1 MFPRFAKSVLSVLL
15 LFTALPANS
24 VRPFQPDGE
33 EPLVHRPI
41 LKSSSYIFA
50 GTVQSVERIAANRPN
65 SVPVMK
71 VVFRVEQA
79 FRGVRAGQTLV
90 VHEWAG
96 LWQDG
101 EHYRPGERV
110 MLFLYPPS
118 RLGLTSPV
126 GGGAGQFRV
135 DPQGNVVI
143 EPRRSGRPGLGRRPV
158 ADSRI
163 KLKPDELLRRLRYSE
178 GD

>member
-1 MFPRFAKSVLSVLL
+1 MIARFSKFALAA
-15 LFTALPANS
+15 LFLFAAFPANA
-24 VRPFQPDGE
+24 VRPFQPDGG
-33 EPLVHRPI
+33 EPLHRPL
-41 LKSSSYIFA
+41 LKTSGFIFA
-50 GTVQSVERIAANRPN
+50 GTVQSVQRIPANRPN
-65 SVPVMK
+65 SVPVMQ
-71 VVFRVEQA
+71 VVFLVEQG

-101 EHYRPGERV
+101 ERYRPGERV

-143 EPRRSGRPGLGRRPV
+143 EPRHSGRPGLGRRPV
-158 ADSRI
+158 DDSRI
-163 KLKPDELLRRLRYSE
+163 KLKPEEFLRRLRYRE
-178 GD
+178 GE

>member
-1 MFPRFAKSVLSVLL
+1 M
-15 LFTALPANS
+15 
-24 VRPFQPDGE
+24 Q
-33 EPLVHRPI
+33 
-41 LKSSSYIFA
+41 
-50 GTVQSVERIAANRPN
+50 
-65 SVPVMK
+65 
-71 VVFRVEQA
+71 VVFLVEQG

-101 EHYRPGERV
+101 ERYRPGERV

-143 EPRRSGRPGLGRRPV
+143 EPRHSGRPGLGRRPV
-158 ADSRI
+158 DDSRI
-163 KLKPDELLRRLRYSE
+163 KLKPEEFLRRLRYRE
-178 GD
+178 GE

>member
-1 MFPRFAKSVLSVLL
+1 MLPRFSKYVLSALL
-15 LFTALPANS
+15 LFTALPANA
-24 VRPFQPDGE
+24 VRPFQADGE
-33 EPLVHRPI
+33 EPLVHRP
-41 LKSSSYIFA
+41 LVRSSGFIFA
-50 GTVQSVERIAANRPN
+50 GTVQSVERIPAKRSN

-79 FRGVRAGQTLV
+79 FRGVHAGQTFV

-101 EHYRPGERV
+101 EHYRRGERV

-143 EPRRSGRPGLGRRPV
+143 EPRHLGRPGLGRRTV
-158 ADSRI
+158 ADSPI
-163 KLKPDELLRRLRYSE
+163 KLKPEGLFRRLRYSE
-178 GD
+178 GE

>member
-1 MFPRFAKSVLSVLL
+1 MLPRFSKFVLSALIIFV
-15 LFTALPANS
+15 TLPAS
-24 VRPFQPDGE
+24 AVRPFQPDGG
-33 EPLVHRPI
+33 EPLIHRPL
-41 LKSSSYIFA
+41 LKSSGFIFS
-50 GTVQSVERIAANRPN
+50 GTVQSVERIPAKRPG
-65 SVPVMK
+65 SVPVMQ

-79 FRGVRAGQTLV
+79 FRGVRAGQTLI

-101 EHYRPGERV
+101 AHYRPGERV

-143 EPRRSGRPGLGRRPV
+143 EPRHLGRPGLGRHTV
-158 ADSRI
+158 ADSPI
-163 KLKPDELLRRLRYSE
+163 KLKPEQLFRRLRYSE
-178 GD
+178 GE